1 MRYWWGAWLF
11 GVGVLKKVLLSKWL
25 CRFSVEQDSF
35 WRKVIMGKYEELQG
49 LVLSRRERDLCF
61 MFLES
66 NKEGQS

>member
-1 MRYWWGAWLF
+1 
-11 GVGVLKKVLLSKWL
+11 
-25 CRFSVEQDSF
+25 
-35 WRKVIMGKYEELQG
+35 MGKYEELQG